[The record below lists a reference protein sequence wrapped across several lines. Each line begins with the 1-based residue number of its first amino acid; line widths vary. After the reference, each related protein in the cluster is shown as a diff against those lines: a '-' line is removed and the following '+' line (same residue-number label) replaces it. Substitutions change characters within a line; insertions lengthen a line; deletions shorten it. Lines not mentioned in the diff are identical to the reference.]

1 MRVLLVE
8 PDYRHGS
15 VSFRKAAES
24 GNAKKRD
31 DESLWYPPIGLLKLA
46 TFHKRRDD
54 TVVFV
59 NGCDKSIVK
68 DEDLFSNDL
77 LWDRIYIT
85 TLFTFDWKNVI
96 ETINFYKKAVGGS
109 SHKIFV
115 GGIMASIMPNDIFEE
130 TGIQPVIGI
139 LDKPGKIGLPGDEE
153 IDSLPPDYDV
163 LDNRIYAINDTYYA
177 YATRGCTHKCS
188 WCGVPDIE
196 PAYCDY
202 IDIKPMIREMRRI
215 YGDKSR
221 LKLMDNNVLASPK
234 LQQIVSD
241 LVELGYGRGEKTEGM
256 VPPRSRVIDFNQGLE
271 AAHIN
276 EANITLLE
284 QLHIK
289 PMRIAFDRLGY
300 KNNYINAVNVAQSRG
315 FKEFSN
321 YMLYNEKD
329 TPHDLYERLKINRE
343 INQSWRDADGKASA
357 AIYSYP
363 MRFAPI
369 KDDSPEHLNRSRD
382 YVPPKPDRNI
392 DYLQDARWTKRF
404 TRNIEIIK
412 GASHGAISPTPTLA
426 QRAIGE
432 SYEEFLSNLYMPE
445 ELLRYRDKYE
455 ARIYANN
462 PDRKP
467 GTGDVEAFREFVLR
481 LLSHQD
487 EVFFEFH
494 DAVSPCSK
502 EAVKQAFKTAK
513 NEEVK
518 KWLEWY
524 LK

>member
-8 PDYRHGS
+8 PDYRHGA

-24 GNAKKRD
+24 ENSKKRD

-46 TFHKRRDD
+46 TFHKRRGD

-59 NGCDKSIVK
+59 NGCDKSVVK
-68 DEDLFSNDL
+68 DEDLFSNEH

-115 GGIMASIMPNDIFEE
+115 GGIMASIIPNDIFEE
-130 TGIQPVIGI
+130 TGIQPIIGI
-139 LDKPGKIGLPGDEE
+139 LDKPGKIGLSGDEE

-163 LDNRIYAINDTYYA
+163 VDHRIYAINDTYYA
-177 YATRGCTHKCS
+177 YATRGCTHNCP

-196 PAYCDY
+196 PAYCAY
-202 IDIKPMIREMRRI
+202 IDIKPMIRDMRRL

-221 LKLMDNNVLASPK
+221 LKLMDNNVLASPN
-234 LQQIVSD
+234 LEQIISD
-241 LVELGYGRGEKTEGM
+241 LVELGYGRGEKTEGS
-256 VPPRSRVIDFNQGLE
+256 VPARTRVIDFNQGLE

-276 EANITLLE
+276 EANITLIE

-289 PMRIAFDRLGY
+289 PLRIAFDRLGY
-300 KNNYINAVNVAQSRG
+300 KDLYTNAVNIAQRHG

-329 TPHDLYERLKINRE
+329 TPRDLYERLMINIKINK
-343 INQSWRDADGKASA
+343 SWRDENGKAAA

-382 YVPPKPDRNI
+382 YVAPKPDRNI

-426 QRAIGE
+426 TRAIGE
-432 SYEEFLSNLYMPE
+432 TYDEFITNLYMPE

-455 ARIYANN
+455 TRIYPNN

-481 LLSHQD
+481 LLGKRD
-487 EVFFEFH
+487 EAFFEFH

-502 EAVKQAFKTAK
+502 EAVKKAFKAV
-513 NEEVK
+513 NSEEVK

>member
-1 MRVLLVE
+1 M
-8 PDYRHGS
+8 
-15 VSFRKAAES
+15 SFRKAAES